1 MKNKNIVLAFASG
14 IAITM
19 LVNLMRHYLTGLGI
33 SAGDWLNFS
42 AAMLAVIVS
51 IWDKIPFLTENQK
64 SNSKLDEVTTITQG
78 LAVGYFYNFL
88 QVINAML
95 EHNIIKVRFEDQ
107 TQKTFSRDQVDILL
121 VIPKRLNAAS
131 INHAKDSIRGERQAD
146 IIRPG
151 RDFKINYALQNDGAK
166 LIIKDLVRPCFTIKE
181 YMEQYLKLDPDTE
194 EWRSLETQ
202 PLNKFRQTIEGLCNK
217 SQGVAINQVSWREI
231 E

>member
-1 MKNKNIVLAFASG
+1 MKNIVFGFVFGFAT
-14 IAITM
+14 AM
-19 LVNLMRHYLTGLGI
+19 LFNIMRHYLTGLGI

-51 IWDKIPFLTENQK
+51 LWDKVPFLTEHQK

-88 QVINAML
+88 QDINAIL
-95 EHNIIKVRFEDQ
+95 ENDIKVLFEDQ
-107 TQKTFSRDQVDILL
+107 TQKTFSRDQVEIQL

-131 INHAKDSIRGERQAD
+131 IRHARDSIKVERQAD
-146 IIRPG
+146 IMRPG
-151 RDFKINYALQNDGAK
+151 RNFKINYALENDGAK
-166 LIIKDLVRPCFTIKE
+166 LIIKDLIKPSFTIKE

-202 PLNKFRQTIEGLCNK
+202 PLDKFCETINFLCNK
-217 SQGVAINQVSWREI
+217 SQGVAINQISWRKI

>member
-1 MKNKNIVLAFASG
+1 MKNIVFAFVFGVAT
-14 IAITM
+14 AM
-19 LVNLMRHYLTGLGI
+19 FFNLIRHYLTGLGI

-42 AAMLAVIVS
+42 AAILAVIVS
-51 IWDKIPFLTENQK
+51 LWDKVPFLTEHQK

-88 QVINAML
+88 QDINAIL
-95 EHNIIKVRFEDQ
+95 ENDIKVLFEDQ
-107 TQKTFSRDQVDILL
+107 TQKTFSRDQVEIQL

-131 INHAKDSIRGERQAD
+131 IRHARDSIKGERQAD
-146 IIRPG
+146 IMRPG
-151 RDFKINYALQNDGAK
+151 RNFKINYALENDGAK
-166 LIIKDLVRPCFTIKE
+166 LIIKDLIRASFSIKE

-202 PLNKFRQTIEGLCNK
+202 PLNKFRQTIELLCNK